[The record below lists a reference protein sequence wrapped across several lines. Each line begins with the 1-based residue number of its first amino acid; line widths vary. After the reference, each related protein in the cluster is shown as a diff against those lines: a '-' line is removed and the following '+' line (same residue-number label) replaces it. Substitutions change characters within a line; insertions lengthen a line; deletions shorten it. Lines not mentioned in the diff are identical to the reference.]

1 MTVFSSLGLL
11 LLSALIFSSLSTT
24 FNKHIRRQ
32 MLKIY
37 SKDNLPPQDVCPGT
51 RAAPVMWKRKRKT
64 ILTSTGFPPVQLMA
78 GTAFLISN
86 HVWVFSVME
95 GSRRTS
101 GGIFCTFEYYVCPVR
116 FSNWLSSVGWGLT
129 SASPSDIPT
138 SQVPQVAYF
147 LFFQYLWQCHFLDF
161 LMLRNSLKRLPI
173 MALQCPGWLSI
184 RLVPRGSLTIDCWRS
199 GGPPN
204 IKERGQTS
212 DFLTFDQ
219 QKENISSSNWILI
232 QDMSSQGTNH
242 VKAQSCS
249 HQPAC

>member
-1 MTVFSSLGLL
+1 MEKNIQSLEVVHCSVLFDVTKQFFCQHIQSINKKLDYFLAVFSSLGML

-24 FNKHIRRQ
+24 FNKQIRRQ
-32 MLKIY
+32 MLNIC

-51 RAAPVMWKRKRKT
+51 RAAPVMWNWKRKT
-64 ILTSTGFPPVQLMA
+64 ILSSIILTSTGFPPVKLMA

-138 SQVPQVAYF
+138 SQVP
-147 LFFQYLWQCHFLDF
+147 
-161 LMLRNSLKRLPI
+161 
-173 MALQCPGWLSI
+173 
-184 RLVPRGSLTIDCWRS
+184 
-199 GGPPN
+199 
-204 IKERGQTS
+204 
-212 DFLTFDQ
+212 
-219 QKENISSSNWILI
+219 
-232 QDMSSQGTNH
+232 
-242 VKAQSCS
+242 
-249 HQPAC
+249 